1 MIFSGQQLFFTI
13 LAISAGA
20 AVSVQAVIN
29 GSLGAQLNNSMLAA
43 TISFGV
49 GFMVALAVLV
59 LSGGLTQAT
68 ALSLK
73 GISPLLY
80 TGGALGVLYV
90 TSVLFLVPKIGVGST
105 IILVIAGQLL
115 VSVMIDHFSLLGVTS
130 RALDG
135 PRMLGLLLV
144 VAGAYLV
151 IRKPG

>member
-1 MIFSGQQLFFTI
+1 MTISGQHLFFFL
-13 LAISAGA
+13 LAVSAGA

-49 GFMVALAVLV
+49 GFVVALMILIF
-59 LSGGLTQAT
+59 SGGLTEAT
-68 ALSLK
+68 TLSLK

-80 TGGALGVLYV
+80 TGGVLGVLYV

-115 VSVMIDHFSLLGVTS
+115 VSVLIDHFSLLGVTS

-135 PRMLGLLLV
+135 PRILGLLLV

-151 IRKPG
+151 IRKPL

>member
-1 MIFSGQQLFFTI
+1 MTFSGQYLFFFI

-29 GSLGAQLNNSMLAA
+29 GTLGTQLNNPLLAA

-49 GFMVALAVLV
+49 GFLVALAALL
-59 LSGGLTQAT
+59 LSGGLTAAKFNLQ
-68 ALSLK
+68 

-90 TSVLFLVPKIGVGST
+90 TSVLFLVPKLGVGST

-115 VSVMIDHFSLLGVTS
+115 VSVLIDHFSLLGITS

-135 PRMLGLLLV
+135 PRILGILLV

>member
-1 MIFSGQQLFFTI
+1 MTASGQQLFFII

-29 GSLGAQLNNSMLAA
+29 GSLGAQLNNPMLAA

-49 GFMVALAVLV
+49 GFVVALVLF
-59 LSGGLTQAT
+59 LFSGGFSQAD
-68 ALSLK
+68 LNLEN
-73 GISPLLY
+73 ISPILF

-90 TSVLFLVPKIGVGST
+90 ASVLFLVPKIGVGST
-105 IILVIAGQLL
+105 IILVITGQLL
-115 VSVMIDHFSLLGVTS
+115 LSVLIDHFSLLGVTS

-135 PRMLGLLLV
+135 PRILGLLLV

-151 IRKPG
+151 IREPV